1 MLKVGVTGGIGSGK
15 TLVCSIISAMG
26 YPVFNAD
33 LEARRII
40 DSDSNVVCSIKKIFG
55 DSIYVNGIL
64 NRKEVAEIVFSDPFL
79 LEKLNSIVHPVVA
92 EYFNRWILH
101 YSSRSLVIEEAA
113 ILFESGAFRA
123 VDKTIVVT
131 APNELRI
138 QRIKERDGISRETI
152 LGRMNNKLPQEELI
166 KKCDY
171 IIENDGVQLILPQ
184 IVRVINDILK
194 DSE

>member
-152 LGRMNNKLPQEELI
+152 LGRMNNQLPQEELI

>member
-64 NRKEVAEIVFSDPFL
+64 NRKEVAKIVFSDPFL
-79 LEKLNSIVHPVVA
+79 LEKLNSIVHPAVA
-92 EYFNRWILH
+92 KHFSRWILP

-113 ILFESGAFRA
+113 ILFESGAYRS

-152 LGRMNNKLPQEELI
+152 LGRMNNQLPQEELI

>member
-40 DSDSNVVCSIKKIFG
+40 DSDSNVVCSIKKVFG

-64 NRKEVAEIVFSDPFL
+64 NRKEVAKIVFSDPFL
-79 LEKLNSIVHPVVA
+79 LEKLNSIVHPAVA
-92 EYFNRWILH
+92 KHFSRWILP

-113 ILFESGAFRA
+113 ILFESGAYRS

-131 APNELRI
+131 APNELRMC
-138 QRIKERDGISRETI
+138 RVNERDGISRETI
-152 LGRMNNKLPQEELI
+152 LGRMNNQLPQEDLVR
-166 KKCDY
+166 KCDY